1 MDGCVS
7 EGGLVGCGDVGK
19 AVWTRTDVVRFRVQ

>member
-1 MDGCVS
+1 MGAFPK
-7 EGGLVGCGDVGK
+7 GGLVGCGEVGK